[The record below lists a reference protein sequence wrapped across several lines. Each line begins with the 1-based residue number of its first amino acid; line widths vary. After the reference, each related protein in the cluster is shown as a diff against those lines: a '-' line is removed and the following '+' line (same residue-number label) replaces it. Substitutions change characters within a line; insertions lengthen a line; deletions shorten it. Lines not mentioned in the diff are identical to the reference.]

1 MQLNAWE
8 QGSLSDIAQ
17 VDILHSYRQDEMEEV
32 ALVRMIAN
40 EFDTMGNAEKFL
52 SKELII
58 ELSKG
63 IGADLLS
70 DRAVQAF
77 PLSTERK
84 QKYLETLGINDRLEM
99 LLADMEKRRNVR
111 S

>member
-1 MQLNAWE
+1 M
-8 QGSLSDIAQ
+8 
-17 VDILHSYRQDEMEEV
+17 
-32 ALVRMIAN
+32 
-40 EFDTMGNAEKFL
+40 
-52 SKELII
+52 II

-99 LLADMEKRRNVR
+99 LLADMEKERNVG